1 MKQKI
6 DPKKNQPKTSGNK
19 LTIEKQHQDAH
30 YNFINATISELQNLL
45 ILHKMKTG
53 YKGESMT
60 PPLRFN
66 KDWKIVVSKEF
77 DESSAKGA
85 REVQ

>member
-1 MKQKI
+1 
-6 DPKKNQPKTSGNK
+6 
-19 LTIEKQHQDAH
+19 
-30 YNFINATISELQNLL
+30 
-45 ILHKMKTG
+45 MKTG